1 MTSSEEGGLIGYNT
15 TPNSMQA
22 ESQSGMCVLSYAAF
36 QRLRTRSLQTKPG
49 KTSHWH
55 SRTLSRQSVTVRQK
69 EGIFTGKGTPL
80 YFAELRKPSGHR
92 ALVTLIAGFSNK
104 LQ

>member
-55 SRTLSRQSVTVRQK
+55 SRTLSRQSQADR
-69 EGIFTGKGTPL
+69 E
-80 YFAELRKPSGHR
+80 
-92 ALVTLIAGFSNK
+92 ALLTKSIPVMGECYHNNK
-104 LQ
+104 VP